1 MTILSQ
7 LTDADLW
14 KTYYEY
20 KQDKLLKWEDENL
33 TSFLEKAEYIPIA
46 EDILAG
52 GTFPPPRRS
61 EISKM
66 SSTKKRVVYTYP
78 KKENLVLKL
87 LTYLV
92 IREYDHLFAPNL
104 YSFRANRCARDAM
117 ESLAEVPGIGQMW
130 SYKADISDY
139 FNSIPIDRMLPI
151 LEQALPDDPELF
163 RFLAGLLTNP
173 LVNDNGTLREERK
186 GIMAGT
192 PISTFLA
199 NLYLADLDAHF
210 HATERIYSRY
220 SDDIILFA
228 PSQEELE
235 RDVEFIHSS
244 SFHDSKVKAWNKFV
258 TGYLKESQLKTYTPR
273 TDYGMVVDKL
283 TQKLYIFKDGAL
295 FTTLAVSTGLYNE
308 RQPYNETRSGE
319 FLIISRTGDFKSDNL
334 ICAKALRFNGGDL
347 LHEVPHVLNADGSK
361 NYKNCEP
368 KLGTRASHGCIR
380 VQRLKNAESINMTWI
395 WNNIKVGTKMVVW
408 EDYQGR
414 QIPVPKDDTPL
425 YYNANGGSNY
435 HSTANCNGVKEKY
448 LPLTAFTY
456 GELDTGD
463 YADLTVC
470 SYCYPPLRKGEIEQ
484 INQEHLVSSPGM
496 VPQHLRQED

>member
-235 RDVEFIHSS
+235 RDVEFIHR
-244 SFHDSKVKAWNKFV
+244 HLAEKGLTMNPA
-258 TGYLKESQLKTYTPR
+258 KESRTTPGEEWVFLGFAWRNGKIDIAPASVEKLKAKMRRKARALQRWKDRKGKKPAHAARAFIKVFNRKLFETSAEHDLTWARWYFPTIT
-273 TDYGMVVDKL
+273 TDE
-283 TQKLYIFKDGAL
+283 
-295 FTTLAVSTGLYNE
+295 S
-308 RQPYNETRSGE
+308 
-319 FLIISRTGDFKSDNL
+319 
-334 ICAKALRFNGGDL
+334 LREID
-347 LHEVPHVLNADGSK
+347 HYAQS
-361 NYKNCEP
+361 
-368 KLGTRASHGCIR
+368 CIR
-380 VQRLKNAESINMTWI
+380 FLATGKHNKSAYNFRYEDMKELGYVSLVNRYYKQQCWDNPEET
-395 WNNIKVGTKMVVW
+395 VVNSKK
-408 EDYQGR
+408 
-414 QIPVPKDDTPL
+414 IV
-425 YYNANGGSNY
+425 YNA
-435 HSTANCNGVKEKY
+435 
-448 LPLTAFTY
+448 
-456 GELDTGD
+456 
-463 YADLTVC
+463 
-470 SYCYPPLRKGEIEQ
+470 
-484 INQEHLVSSPGM
+484 
-496 VPQHLRQED
+496 